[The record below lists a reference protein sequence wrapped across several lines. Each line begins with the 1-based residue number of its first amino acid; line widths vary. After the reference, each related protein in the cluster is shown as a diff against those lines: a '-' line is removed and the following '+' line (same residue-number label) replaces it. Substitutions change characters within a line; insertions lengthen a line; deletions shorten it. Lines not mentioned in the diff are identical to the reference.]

1 MNDLQRASLLHSAVR
16 CGAVRAVNNLASRC
30 VDGLGEGLALHVLK
44 VGAAEALEE
53 GAPLGFFQQDSGA
66 CLKGSV
72 REGDGGT

>member
-1 MNDLQRASLLHSAVR
+1 MNDLQSARLLHSAVR
-16 CGAVRAVNNLASRC
+16 CSAVRAVDNLASRC
-30 VDGLGEGLALHVLK
+30 IDGLGQGLALHVLK

-66 CLKGSV
+66 CLEGSV